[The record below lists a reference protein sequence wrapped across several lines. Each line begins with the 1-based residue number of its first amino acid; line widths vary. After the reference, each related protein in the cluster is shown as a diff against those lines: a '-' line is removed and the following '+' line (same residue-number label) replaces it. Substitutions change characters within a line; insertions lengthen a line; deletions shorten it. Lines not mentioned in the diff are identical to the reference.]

1 MASRVGI
8 PQPWGDPSS
17 FHWIG
22 ITTVACNITQGR
34 KPSNTR
40 TRSGKQGSARNA
52 ALRCHHRG
60 PILPYFQG
68 GRGSLQGGP
77 SLLSHGSGW
86 GLQEIPIHPPAQLDL
101 PHPNRSISC
110 TLGTFSNG
118 SPVSLSDWSQCFT
131 NSEFKSSSSGGY
143 VPWRLVV
150 FTDALREG
158 WTAGALLENFS
169 PQVLPK
175 SLPKPLSV
183 VRVVDVLLK
192 LSRNAAAPHNS
203 AARAAVQS
211 TRQPSTE
218 PVPRPPPHQPAI
230 CC

>member
-1 MASRVGI
+1 MQHHAGEKAQQHQDKIRQARQRTQRSSEM
-8 PQPWGDPSS
+8 PSS
-17 FHWIG
+17 GPHPALLSG
-22 ITTVACNITQGR
+22 
-34 KPSNTR
+34 R
-40 TRSGKQGSARNA
+40 TRV
-52 ALRCHHRG
+52 
-60 PILPYFQG
+60 LPR

-131 NSEFKSSSSGGY
+131 NSDFKSTSSGGY